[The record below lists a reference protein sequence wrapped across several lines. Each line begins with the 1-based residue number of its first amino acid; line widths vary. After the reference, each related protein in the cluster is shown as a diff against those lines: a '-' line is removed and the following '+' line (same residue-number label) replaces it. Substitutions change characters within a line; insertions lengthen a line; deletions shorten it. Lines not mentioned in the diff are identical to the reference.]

1 MLLTREPLHRFK
13 SFRGLCSEAAL
24 SYIGTAL
31 LLPIIFREQEGY
43 LLLAVRESA
52 MNIEEL
58 LSGVGLTLPEAV
70 ATTTNSRAT

>member
-24 SYIGTAL
+24 SYIGSAL

-43 LLLAVRESA
+43 LVLAVRESA
-52 MNIEEL
+52 RNIEEL
-58 LSGVGLTLPEAV
+58 LSGVGLALPETV
-70 ATTTNSRAT
+70 ATAGNSQAT